1 MRAEAA
7 AATSSCKQAQ
17 QAVKKIAALKV
28 IIATATFRRMAA
40 LSGGAPKVRVA
51 VFGGA
56 FDPPTVDHVRC
67 CAQILRS
74 RRVDEVWLTPCGPR
88 PDKPNLAT
96 PTLKRWAMCEI
107 AVNSALPPTAKV
119 RVCDVDV
126 NRERAY
132 FTYDLLTHLNKTRGD
147 THEFSFVI
155 GTDWLTKE
163 TNIREWESDVSGKRV
178 VTGHKLI
185 EEFDFLVLKRPGHP
199 AYGELSDY
207 GPRFSYLDVD
217 GDSTKFIEGAGSS
230 TDVRNCLKDTHDYD
244 AVAGL
249 VPAAVLAFMRRH
261 RLYIGPAE
269 TRIARASSGL

>member
-1 MRAEAA
+1 
-7 AATSSCKQAQ
+7 
-17 QAVKKIAALKV
+17 
-28 IIATATFRRMAA
+28 MAA
-40 LSGGAPKVRVA
+40 LSGAAAPPRKVRVA

-88 PDKPNLAT
+88 PDKPNLET

>member
-1 MRAEAA
+1 MY
-7 AATSSCKQAQ
+7 
-17 QAVKKIAALKV
+17 
-28 IIATATFRRMAA
+28 
-40 LSGGAPKVRVA
+40 
-51 VFGGA
+51 
-56 FDPPTVDHVRC
+56 
-67 CAQILRS
+67 
-74 RRVDEVWLTPCGPR
+74 
-88 PDKPNLAT
+88 
-96 PTLKRWAMCEI
+96 KRQ
-107 AVNSALPPTAKV
+107 
-119 RVCDVDV
+119 
-126 NRERAY
+126 
-132 FTYDLLTHLNKTRGD
+132 
-147 THEFSFVI
+147 
-155 GTDWLTKE
+155 
-163 TNIREWESDVSGKRV
+163 

-199 AYGELSDY
+199 AYGELEDY